1 MVGFRRRAGVLQMS
15 SEVSIQV
22 NGLGKCYHVYEIPRD
37 RLKQF
42 FVPRLRRMVGV
53 PPAAPYYREF
63 WALKSVSLEVQKGE
77 TVGIIGRNGSGK
89 STLLQM
95 ICGTLTPS
103 CGTVRTYGRVA
114 ALLELGSGFNPEF
127 TGRENVYLN
136 GAVLGLSKEDVDA
149 HFDAIVDFA
158 DIGEF
163 ISQPVK
169 TYSSGM
175 IVRLAFAV
183 QAQSNP
189 DILVVD
195 EALAVGDAK
204 FQAKCFAHLKRLK
217 AQGTS
222 ILLVSH
228 STEQIA
234 THCDRAVFLKSGDV
248 VAIGKPR
255 DVINL
260 YLDDMFGVE
269 RVGEVELVPL
279 AADSVVQD
287 SYALSVSE
295 DRFHLHP
302 TYNAHEYRW
311 GDGAALLVDH
321 CLQEGPHSDVGAV
334 RTGAS
339 VQLKLSIRFLSHIV
353 RPIVGLTIKTK
364 EGVTLYNT
372 NSELQRCGGISRA
385 GEAGNVLGVAISFA
399 AAFAPGDYFI
409 SVGVA
414 SRQPNGDVVPHDRRY
429 DAIVLTVL
437 AEEHQNFSGIF
448 NVGAQM
454 RFDFHGAA
462 ASGFLL
468 EGGGDANI

>member
-1 MVGFRRRAGVLQMS
+1 MS
-15 SEVSIQV
+15 SEFSVQV
-22 NGLGKCYHVYEIPRD
+22 DGLGKCYQIYELPRD

-42 FVPRLRRMVGV
+42 IVPRLRRMLGRPSAV
-53 PPAAPYYREF
+53 PYYREF
-63 WALKSVSLEVQKGE
+63 WALKNVSFAVEKGE

-103 CGTVRTYGRVA
+103 SGSVRTSGRIA

-136 GAVLGLSKEDVDA
+136 GAVLGLRKDEVDA
-149 HFDAIVDFA
+149 RFDDIVAFA

-169 TYSSGM
+169 NYSSGM
-175 IVRLAFAV
+175 VVRLAFAV

-189 DILVVD
+189 DILIVD

-204 FQAKCFAHLKRLK
+204 FQAKCFAHLKKLK

-248 VAIGKPR
+248 VTIGKPR
-255 DVINL
+255 EVINL

-269 RVGEVELVPL
+269 RVGEVE
-279 AADSVVQD
+279 AATLPAEDVVEQ
-287 SYALSVSE
+287 SYGLSVSD
-295 DRFHLHP
+295 DRFHQHP

-311 GDGAALLVDH
+311 GDGAALLLDH
-321 CLQEGPHSDVGAV
+321 CLQEGGRADVGAV
-334 RTGAS
+334 RSGAA
-339 VQLKLSIRFLSHIV
+339 VQLKLSIRFVSHIV
-353 RPIVGLTIKTK
+353 RPIVGFTIKTK

-372 NSELQRCGGISRA
+372 NSELQRCGGIGGSGDA
-385 GEAGNVLGVAISFA
+385 GHALGVEISFLA
-399 AAFAPGDYFI
+399 SFAPGDYFI

-429 DAIVLTVL
+429 DAILFTVL
-437 AEEHQNFSGIF
+437 AEEHQAFSGIF
-448 NVGAQM
+448 DVGAQM
-454 RFDFHGAA
+454 QSYFHRATG
-462 ASGFLL
+462 SG
-468 EGGGDANI
+468 GRATGVVDATA

>member
-1 MVGFRRRAGVLQMS
+1 MS
-15 SEVSIQV
+15 SEFSIQV
-22 NGLGKCYHVYEIPRD
+22 DGLGKCYQVYEVPRD

-42 FVPRLRRMVGV
+42 IVPRMRRMLGRS
-53 PPAAPYYREF
+53 PAAPYYREF
-63 WALKSVSLEVQKGE
+63 WALKSVSFEVRRGE

-103 CGTVRTYGRVA
+103 RGSVRTAGRIA

-136 GAVLGLSKEDVDA
+136 GAVLGLSQEEIDA
-149 HFDAIVDFA
+149 RFDAIVAFA

-169 TYSSGM
+169 SYSSGM
-175 IVRLAFAV
+175 VVRLAFAV

-189 DILVVD
+189 DILIVD

-204 FQAKCFAHLKRLK
+204 FQAKCFAHLKQLK

-234 THCDRAVFLKSGDV
+234 THCDRAVFLKAGDV

-269 RVGEVELVPL
+269 RVGEMQVAEA
-279 AADSVVQD
+279 AADDGAQD
-287 SYALSVSE
+287 HYALSMSD
-295 DRFHLHP
+295 DRFHQHP
-302 TYNAHEYRW
+302 TYNPHEYRW
-311 GDGAALLVDH
+311 GDGAALLLDH
-321 CLQEGPHSDVGAV
+321 CLHGDGRSDVTAV
-334 RTGAS
+334 RSGAA

-353 RPIVGLTIKTK
+353 RPILGFTIKTK

-372 NSELQRCGGISRA
+372 NSELQRCGGISKSGDA
-385 GEAGNVLGVAISFA
+385 GHVLGAAISFDA
-399 AAFAPGDYFI
+399 SFAPGDYFI
-409 SVGVA
+409 SVGLA

-437 AEEHQNFSGIF
+437 AEEHQAFSGLF
-448 NVGAQM
+448 DVGAQM
-454 RFDFHGAA
+454 RSDVHGLADSGAGSRGVADAA
-462 ASGFLL
+462 A
-468 EGGGDANI
+468 

>member
-1 MVGFRRRAGVLQMS
+1 MS
-15 SEVSIQV
+15 SEFSVQV
-22 NGLGKCYHVYEIPRD
+22 DGLGKCYQIYELPRD

-42 FVPRLRRMVGV
+42 IVPRLRRMLGRPSAV
-53 PPAAPYYREF
+53 PYYREF
-63 WALKSVSLEVQKGE
+63 WALKNVSFEVEKGE

-103 CGTVRTYGRVA
+103 RGSVRTAGRIA

-136 GAVLGLSKEDVDA
+136 GAVLGLRKDEVDA
-149 HFDAIVDFA
+149 RFDAIVEFA

-169 TYSSGM
+169 NYSSGM
-175 IVRLAFAV
+175 VVRLAFAV

-204 FQAKCFAHLKRLK
+204 FQAKCFAHLKKLK

-269 RVGEVELVPL
+269 RVGEVE
-279 AADSVVQD
+279 AAALPAEDVVEQ
-287 SYALSVSE
+287 SYGLSVSD
-295 DRFHLHP
+295 DRFHQHP

-311 GDGAALLVDH
+311 GDGAALLLDH
-321 CLQEGPHSDVGAV
+321 CLQEGERADVGAV
-334 RTGAS
+334 RSGAG
-339 VQLKLSIRFLSHIV
+339 VQLKVSIRFVSHIV
-353 RPIVGLTIKTK
+353 RPIVGFTIKTK

-372 NSELQRCGGISRA
+372 NSELQRCGGIGGSGDA
-385 GEAGNVLGVAISFA
+385 GHVLGVAISFLA
-399 AAFAPGDYFI
+399 SFAPGDYFI

-429 DAIVLTVL
+429 DAILLTVL
-437 AEEHQNFSGIF
+437 ADEHQAFSGIF
-448 NVGAQM
+448 DVGAQM
-454 RFDFHGAA
+454 QSDFYGAA
-462 ASGFLL
+462 GSGACAT
-468 EGGGDANI
+468 GVVNATA